1 MHLDKPRESTILNDV
16 HHRLFF
22 LPHCFCCSP
31 AKRFCTTCPRV
42 CCLILPSL
50 FLFCFYFFSLSFL
63 LPAGL
68 NNLKVNVTHRM
79 NSTTFAAIIKLGSGL
94 KKKAKK
100 KKGKPGKVRIQLSN
114 YNRSLSRLATFTLPI
129 ILLVFAQKL
138 GKRVVF
144 SVFWVL

>member
-1 MHLDKPRESTILNDV
+1 MSKSL
-16 HHRLFF
+16 LFDF
-22 LPHCFCCSP
+22 TVNVF
-31 AKRFCTTCPRV
+31 V
-42 CCLILPSL
+42 L
-50 FLFCFYFFSLSFL
+50 FLLFPLSFL

-114 YNRSLSRLATFTLPI
+114 YNSYP
-129 ILLVFAQKL
+129 
-138 GKRVVF
+138 
-144 SVFWVL
+144 